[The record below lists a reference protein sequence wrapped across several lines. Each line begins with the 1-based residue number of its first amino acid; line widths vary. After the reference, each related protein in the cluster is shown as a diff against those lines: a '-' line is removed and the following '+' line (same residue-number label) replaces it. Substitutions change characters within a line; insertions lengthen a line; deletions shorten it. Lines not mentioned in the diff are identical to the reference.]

1 MDELAPQHTPTGIAE
16 DPHMLADRIRKQGR
30 EKKLNKFDQSG
41 LSMEEL
47 EKIQAE
53 QFAAAAARH
62 N

>member
-1 MDELAPQHTPTGIAE
+1 MKDTMKSISLTKLP
-16 DPHMLADRIRKQGR
+16 QGR

-47 EKIQAE
+47 ERIQAE

>member
-1 MDELAPQHTPTGIAE
+1 
-16 DPHMLADRIRKQGR
+16 MLTVSSDAQGR

-47 EKIQAE
+47 ERMQAE
-53 QFAAAAARH
+53 AFSQAAARH

>member
-1 MDELAPQHTPTGIAE
+1 MRRPALPQQIAE
-16 DPHMLADRIRKQGR
+16 GPGMFADRIQKTQGR

>member
-1 MDELAPQHTPTGIAE
+1 MAPHSHRNRGEPLQV
-16 DPHMLADRIRKQGR
+16 ADSTQKQGR

-53 QFAAAAARH
+53 QFAQAAARH

>member
-1 MDELAPQHTPTGIAE
+1 
-16 DPHMLADRIRKQGR
+16 MLLTKVQNQGR

>member
-1 MDELAPQHTPTGIAE
+1 MSNPALVTRRFPISERQGADEDL
-16 DPHMLADRIRKQGR
+16 QGR

-41 LSMEEL
+41 MSMEEL
-47 EKIQAE
+47 ERLQAE

>member
-1 MDELAPQHTPTGIAE
+1 MF
-16 DPHMLADRIRKQGR
+16 ADRIQKTQGR

>member
-1 MDELAPQHTPTGIAE
+1 MNGLTPHSHQDRGR
-16 DPHMLADRIRKQGR
+16 PLHVADRTRKQGR

>member
-1 MDELAPQHTPTGIAE
+1 MAPHSHRNRGRPPQV
-16 DPHMLADRIRKQGR
+16 ADSIQNQGR

>member
-1 MDELAPQHTPTGIAE
+1 MNESPHTPTPRNRGR
-16 DPHMLADRIRKQGR
+16 PPQVADRIQKQGR

>member
-1 MDELAPQHTPTGIAE
+1 MSVKDSFQGKSLTKIP
-16 DPHMLADRIRKQGR
+16 QGR

-47 EKIQAE
+47 ERIQAE

>member
-1 MDELAPQHTPTGIAE
+1 MF
-16 DPHMLADRIRKQGR
+16 ADRIQNNQGR

>member
-1 MDELAPQHTPTGIAE
+1 MNELAPHSHKTRGGP
-16 DPHMLADRIRKQGR
+16 PHIADRIRKQGR

>member
-1 MDELAPQHTPTGIAE
+1 MNEWHHTPTGITE
-16 DPHMLADRIRKQGR
+16 SPYRLLTVPQKQGR

-53 QFAAAAARH
+53 QFAQAAARH

>member
-1 MDELAPQHTPTGIAE
+1 MPVFLLSGVVADKICSSPTF
-16 DPHMLADRIRKQGR
+16 QGR

-47 EKIQAE
+47 ERMQAE
-53 QFAAAAARH
+53 AFSQAAARH

>member
-1 MDELAPQHTPTGIAE
+1 MSVKNHFQSRSLTNIQ
-16 DPHMLADRIRKQGR
+16 KGR

-47 EKIQAE
+47 ERIQAE